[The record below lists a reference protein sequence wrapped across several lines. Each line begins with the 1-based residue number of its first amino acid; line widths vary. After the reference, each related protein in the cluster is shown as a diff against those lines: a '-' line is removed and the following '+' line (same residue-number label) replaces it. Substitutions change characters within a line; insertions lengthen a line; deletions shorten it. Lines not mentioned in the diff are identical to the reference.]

1 MVTGNRDGMPEDEGI
16 GTHLHFFQ
24 DEPDDSLAI
33 EERERVCCFMELGE
47 KPFQTLGE
55 RHIRLGVRQLRLEG
69 RQLRFGHRLSL

>member
-1 MVTGNRDGMPEDEGI
+1 MIPRNRDEMPEHEGI

-33 EERERVCCFMELGE
+33 DERERVGGFVELGE